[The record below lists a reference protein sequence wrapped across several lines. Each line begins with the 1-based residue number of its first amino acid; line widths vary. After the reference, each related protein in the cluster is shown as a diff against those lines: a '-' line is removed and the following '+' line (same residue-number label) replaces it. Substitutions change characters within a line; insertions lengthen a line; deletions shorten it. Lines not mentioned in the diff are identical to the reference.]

1 MSRIFLS
8 AALIALFSAG
18 VANAAIIGVAG
29 GSGAPSSTLGAYTM
43 TPFPDDTRA
52 TFADVTSVAAPNPPV
67 GGFVDFSIPLQ
78 HLEVGAGWATWSHG
92 YTGDVYYTKGALSVT
107 LTLPADTGAFYLYA
121 EPNPFATFTIT
132 ATSASGTSVTQS
144 VAGASGAKYFGFHS
158 TDPFDAIV
166 SIEIVS
172 STDFAIGEFGIA
184 QVIPEPSMFII
195 WSFLGAVGIT
205 LGWRRGRNVA

>member
-29 GSGAPSSTLGAYTM
+29 GTGAPSSTLGAYTM
-43 TPFPDDTRA
+43 TPFPDDTRP
-52 TFADVTSVAAPNPPV
+52 TFTDVTDVAAPNPPV
-67 GGFVDFSIPLQ
+67 GGVVGFSIPLS
-78 HLEVGAGWATWSHG
+78 HREIGAGLATWSHG
-92 YTGDVYYTKGALSVT
+92 YTGDVYYTKGATSVT
-107 LTLPADTGAFYLYA
+107 LTRPANTGAFYLYA
-121 EPNPFATFTIT
+121 EPNQFATFEIT
-132 ATSASGTSVTQS
+132 AVSASGTSVMQS
-144 VAGASGAKYFGFHS
+144 VAGASGASYFGFHS

>member
-29 GSGAPSSTLGAYTM
+29 GTGAPSTTLGAYTM
-43 TPFPDDTRA
+43 TPFADDARA
-52 TFADVTSVAAPNPPV
+52 TFVDVTTVAAPNPPV
-67 GGFVDFSIPLQ
+67 GGFIGFSIPLS
-78 HLEVGAGWATWSHG
+78 HREIGDGWATWSHG
-92 YTGDVYYTKGALSVT
+92 YTGDVYFTKGALSVT

-121 EPNPFATFTIT
+121 EPNPFQTFSIK

-144 VAGASGAKYFGFHS
+144 VDGFAGAKYFGFHS

-166 SIEIVS
+166 SIEVKS
-172 STDFAIGEFGIA
+172 SADFAIGEFGIA